1 MFEKNGQSQNN
12 NGKRLTSEDALKEG
26 AEILLGLLSDEKNPV
41 ILSKQQAVDIFVKL
55 QGVRIPKEAGDILDK
70 VSHHEIH
77 YGGEGYIYLEKVR
90 GKIALGYSPYK

>member
-1 MFEKNGQSQNN
+1 MVNNLDECLKRMARSQNN

-55 QGVRIPKEAGDILDK
+55 QGVRIPKEAWDILDN

-77 YGGEGYIYLEKVR
+77 
-90 GKIALGYSPYK
+90 